1 MKIKKL
7 TPLVVA
13 LALTACGG
21 ETAKDTEEPKQGTE
35 VAEETI
41 TDENADQ
48 SADDKYLENTDET
61 MEKVA
66 SEESDPNY
74 VPEYKQ
80 IIEPVEE
87 IVQAEAGT
95 NEQSNYFNI
104 NGLLGDYVQTG
115 DAFITTHKYEPE
127 TKIVIIPIKATN
139 KYKEDVN
146 ISTLTHTELKLIQE
160 DDNNIYQCSYAVTP
174 PDEYQNDITIKT
186 KAGGEGDYYLAYKV
200 EKEGLDFKL
209 VSGLGDH
216 IVFANIKNK

>member
-21 ETAKDTEEPKQGTE
+21 ETQQQVEEPAEEKQIVEETSTSEEGLEEEPQTEE
-35 VAEETI
+35 
-41 TDENADQ
+41 
-48 SADDKYLENTDET
+48 
-61 MEKVA
+61 VA
-66 SEESDPNY
+66 SEESNPNY

-80 IIEPVEE
+80 VIEPVEE
-87 IVQAEAGT
+87 TVQAEAGT

-127 TKIVIIPIKATN
+127 TNILIIPIKATN

-146 ISTLTHTELKLIQE
+146 ISTLTHTEFKLIQE
-160 DDNNIYQCSYAVTP
+160 DDNSIYQCSYAVTP
-174 PDEYQNDITIKT
+174 PDEYQNDITTKT
-186 KAGGEGDYYLAYKV
+186 KVGGEGDYYLAYKV

-216 IVFANIKNK
+216 IVFANIKNY